1 LKEDGKM
8 DCLREEI
15 EAILDECGV
24 EESLRKIHAI
34 RRLHD
39 LITNKTPVAEVP
51 CSVGL
56 EGLLVEIER
65 ILYGIDKTE
74 LECSAG
80 WWETSTGAEYGAR
93 KLEKIRNLLKEAD

>member
-1 LKEDGKM
+1 MKDVKFGASQQCPKCGEWNMAGLKLPEECGGA
-8 DCLREEI
+8 CLR
-15 EAILDECGV
+15 A
-24 EESLRKIHAI
+24 K
-34 RRLHD
+34 
-39 LITNKTPVAEVP
+39 EVP
-51 CSVGL
+51 CGDGL